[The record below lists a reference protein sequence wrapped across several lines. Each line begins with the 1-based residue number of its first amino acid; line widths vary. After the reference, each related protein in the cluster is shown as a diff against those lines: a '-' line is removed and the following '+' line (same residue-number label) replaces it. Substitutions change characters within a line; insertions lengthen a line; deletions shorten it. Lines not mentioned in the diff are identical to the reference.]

1 MSVHLATKERAA
13 SVSEPGY
20 LVQQTPTTNNMPDY
34 LVQGD
39 VAAAGVVAYL
49 VQGSGGNHAA
59 ADGPCSEPVYLVP
72 DNEAAAPDEDVNYSD
87 SHRNHSLEDTDDSST

>member
-20 LVQQTPTTNNMPDY
+20 LVQQTPTTNNMPEY

-59 ADGPCSEPVYLVP
+59 ADGP
-72 DNEAAAPDEDVNYSD
+72 
-87 SHRNHSLEDTDDSST
+87 

>member
-20 LVQQTPTTNNMPDY
+20 LVQQTPTTNNMPEY

>member
-1 MSVHLATKERAA
+1 MSVHLDTKERAA

-20 LVQQTPTTNNMPDY
+20 LVQQTPTTNNMPEY

-87 SHRNHSLEDTDDSST
+87 SHRNHSLEDTDDSPT